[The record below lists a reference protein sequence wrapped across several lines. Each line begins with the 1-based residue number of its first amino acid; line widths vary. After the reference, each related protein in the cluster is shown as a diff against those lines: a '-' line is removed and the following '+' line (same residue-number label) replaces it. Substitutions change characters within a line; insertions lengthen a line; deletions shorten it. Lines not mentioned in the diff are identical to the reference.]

1 MSIDGVSVA
10 TEKRVEGG
18 GERKSVCFGIG
29 GR

>member
-18 GERKSVCFGIG
+18 ERKSVCFGIG